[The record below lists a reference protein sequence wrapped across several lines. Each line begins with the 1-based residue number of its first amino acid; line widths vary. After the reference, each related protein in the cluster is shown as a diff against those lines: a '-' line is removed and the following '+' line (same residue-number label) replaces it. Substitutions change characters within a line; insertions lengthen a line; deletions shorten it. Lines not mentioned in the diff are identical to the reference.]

1 MMSLV
6 IRTSPHVAAPSRRS
20 RASLAGVN
28 RCVLLLLFVVI
39 ATVRPAVAGEQQ
51 AVSKADWKIEIIPAV
66 IVSPKDLATDDENRP
81 AAQASIAPTPPAD
94 AAPTPPDS
102 GESTPEPNPG
112 NTEIPLG
119 NLSAASYLDVYR
131 SIPFIRAEYDA
142 NPSYRHDATMEIL
155 FGQLRPTVVH
165 KYSGAPHAGGD
176 HTQLR
181 PWYVRPY
188 WYRRN
193 GRRMNYNFYYPYP
206 TVYRRY

>member
-1 MMSLV
+1 M
-6 IRTSPHVAAPSRRS
+6 
-20 RASLAGVN
+20 
-28 RCVLLLLFVVI
+28 LFVVI
-39 ATVRPAVAGEQQ
+39 AAVPPAVAGEQQ
-51 AVSKADWKIEIIPAV
+51 PVNKADWKIEIVPG
-66 IVSPKDLATDDENRP
+66 VSSAPIESAKEDEILP
-81 AAQASIAPTPPAD
+81 AAQASVAATQPADVGLAPPAD
-94 AAPTPPDS
+94 S
-102 GESTPEPNPG
+102 VESAPEPEPG
-112 NTEIPLG
+112 NPDVPFG
-119 NLSAASYLDVYR
+119 NLSSMSYLDVYR

-176 HTQLR
+176 YTQLR